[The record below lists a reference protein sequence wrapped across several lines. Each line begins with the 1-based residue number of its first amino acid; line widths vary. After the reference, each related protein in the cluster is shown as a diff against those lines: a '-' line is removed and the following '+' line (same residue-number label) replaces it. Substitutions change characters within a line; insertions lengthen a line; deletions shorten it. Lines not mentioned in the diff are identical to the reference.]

1 MMASQH
7 RPSLR
12 NADEKYKVALGRL
25 ARGPGAVPLKFGSM
39 YFTVPA
45 VRVMFV
51 FTKEDAQYDALRSA
65 AEKMH
70 YECSL
75 SSTAEEAVEGYFN
88 LRPHLVFIDARSKSS
103 VDPIAVCRTLR
114 GNRGS
119 QFSCI
124 VAVVKRGL
132 ADKEEAAIIPLLK
145 YGFNRWFTETCSL
158 GACLNEML
166 QIEHNDLIN
175 LWKLEAAEA
184 LFAAL
189 HYSRDGV
196 MVTGPSHDI
205 QFMNRAAE
213 KLTGYSAEEMLG
225 ENAQSLHRTASLK
238 ADVAGRIST
247 QLDKGRHWEGAL
259 FHRRKSGECMP
270 VWCKIAPVDLTLP
283 GRCDHVVYIKQ
294 NPLLMEK
301 PFSADTTG
309 IHRRQSFAKF
319 HAMTMEA
326 PITQVINMLM
336 AAKENSPGT
345 AAQSLDRVINMLR
358 RTELYNPHLGSS
370 PGKAEDQ
377 ITSDLVSGLISTGQK
392 PTNVRQLSHETAL
405 MKVNVVKS
413 TAGSSA
419 SLINLAAAPTAIKQL
434 LEGDLEWEFDII
446 ELEALTGRRPLAWLG
461 MSVFSKFNV
470 HTSLE
475 CDDDTISNWLQL
487 VESNYRDNPYHNS
500 THAGD
505 VMQATAY
512 FLIGLRKKN
521 IFDPLDEAICL
532 VAAVI
537 HDVDHPGRSTS
548 FLCNANHELAILYND
563 RSVLETHH
571 AALGFKLTLS
581 SERVNIFA
589 NLERDAY
596 RSVRASIIDM
606 VLATEMTKHFEHLSK
621 FLNAFQ
627 MSAHEDEAFGP
638 ERQLHGTRSAKLSSS
653 SPAILSQVD
662 CLAAA
667 QDHGEMASSLCS
679 ADNIV
684 LIKRMLI
691 KCADVSNPARPIEL
705 CVQWAQRI
713 SEEYCAQTDEE
724 KRRGLPVV
732 MPAFDRATCN
742 MANSQSGFISYFV
755 RDMFRAW
762 SDFGMFP
769 ELIEY
774 VEKNFIYWKDREP
787 ISPA

>member
-1 MMASQH
+1 MDARILTLSTDGLSGVGPYARPIRRRRRLVASTAAQPPH
-7 RPSLR
+7 DARRCSEGPVYY
-12 NADEKYKVALGRL
+12 NAAGGAGHHQPLEQQGAYDNGAYQNAEQVTSYDYGYNAGYLAGYKAAYRRYKRYRSWSYADYSDAGGKNMSTSTKEFRVATKARL
-25 ARGPGAVPLKFGSM
+25 IALIVLCSVVTAALLVVLAYQLFLSEPDRTTGYRVGADGPFPPLAVPKKMPANDSSTTGCKGLHATPSPPLHGPEVPEERLRMRAPMNIKAAPEHSGGHGGATLKTTS
-39 YFTVPA
+39 
-45 VRVMFV
+45 
-51 FTKEDAQYDALRSA
+51 RSA
-65 AEKMH
+65 RNVRRSVHKAYKRRPTGTTSE
-70 YECSL
+70 SV
-75 SSTAEEAVEGYFN
+75 STA
-88 LRPHLVFIDARSKSS
+88 S
-103 VDPIAVCRTLR
+103 
-114 GNRGS
+114 
-119 QFSCI
+119 
-124 VAVVKRGL
+124 
-132 ADKEEAAIIPLLK
+132 
-145 YGFNRWFTETCSL
+145 WFTETCSL

-213 KLTGYSAEEMLG
+213 KLAGYSAEEMLG

-283 GRCDHVVYIKQ
+283 G
-294 NPLLMEK
+294 
-301 PFSADTTG
+301 
-309 IHRRQSFAKF
+309 
-319 HAMTMEA
+319 
-326 PITQVINMLM
+326 
-336 AAKENSPGT
+336 
-345 AAQSLDRVINMLR
+345 
-358 RTELYNPHLGSS
+358 
-370 PGKAEDQ
+370 
-377 ITSDLVSGLISTGQK
+377 
-392 PTNVRQLSHETAL
+392 
-405 MKVNVVKS
+405 
-413 TAGSSA
+413 
-419 SLINLAAAPTAIKQL
+419 
-434 LEGDLEWEFDII
+434 
-446 ELEALTGRRPLAWLG
+446 
-461 MSVFSKFNV
+461 
-470 HTSLE
+470 LE

-638 ERQLHGTRSAKLSSS
+638 E
-653 SPAILSQVD
+653 
-662 CLAAA
+662 
-667 QDHGEMASSLCS
+667 DHGEMASSLCS

-713 SEEYCAQTDEE
+713 SEEYCAQVHLHTSQANT
-724 KRRGLPVV
+724 
-732 MPAFDRATCN
+732 AFPH
-742 MANSQSGFISYFV
+742 SS
-755 RDMFRAW
+755 
-762 SDFGMFP
+762 
-769 ELIEY
+769 L
-774 VEKNFIYWKDREP
+774 
-787 ISPA
+787 